1 MMSLLLFTV
10 YGAEMFGARADLI
23 PRGLNSVEKVEKIK
37 EQAKEVKEQAKE
49 AKRQVSEAKVQL
61 EEVKGQL
68 KEAKELKKTSCCSCS
83 K

>member
-10 YGAEMFGARADLI
+10 YGAEMFGPTADLI
-23 PRGLNSVEKVEKIK
+23 PRGLNSVEKVEKIN
-37 EQAKEVKEQAKE
+37 EAKEQAKE

-68 KEAKELKKTSCCSCS
+68 KEAKELKKTSCCPCS

>member
-10 YGAEMFGARADLI
+10 YGAEMFGPTADLI

-37 EQAKEVKEQAKE
+37 EQAKE

-61 EEVKGQL
+61 EKVKEQV
-68 KEAKELKKTSCCSCS
+68 KEEKKTSCCSCS

>member
-37 EQAKEVKEQAKE
+37 EQAKE

-61 EEVKGQL
+61 DEVKGKL
-68 KEAKELKKTSCCSCS
+68 NEAKELKKTSCCSCS